1 MRPVLLSE
9 FRSGKG
15 WGKFGPDS
23 TVLLLAKKASPAFS
37 ECSSDTVGAFLGGK
51 DSRNNKLPIFIT
63 DKSCSLFRGT

>member
-9 FRSGKG
+9 FRSRKG

-23 TVLLLAKKASPAFS
+23 TWLRRLHQPSVNAVLTLFQKA
-37 ECSSDTVGAFLGGK
+37 GAFLGGK